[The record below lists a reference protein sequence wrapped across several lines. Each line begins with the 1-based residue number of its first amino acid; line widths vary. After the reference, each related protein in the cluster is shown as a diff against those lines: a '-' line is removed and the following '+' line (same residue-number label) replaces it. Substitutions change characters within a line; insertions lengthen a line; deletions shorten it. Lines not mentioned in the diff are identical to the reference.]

1 MKRAFFVFSMLS
13 LSGATTL
20 AQDIYVHVEQ
30 EGKRLEQL
38 GTAKFEVN
46 ADSHPC
52 VEFVDGKAVMTINGN
67 RVAVLRMSSDGT
79 LVVEH
84 QSPNADTPL
93 NTVTKTPSAEH
104 PYVTLYSPFQ
114 LKVPSGCEVFV
125 PEYEPNDNVLLLN
138 SNTQATAGSVVPPE
152 TALIVSGSEAVNFE
166 FTAQAPTCLL
176 QSGLTGSSLK
186 IYPSAEH
193 TIFTF
198 GIGKSG
204 TNKGKYGFYHFTG
217 KTLNPGLCYLVY
229 NPIENPFYPTAVLLS
244 HSTTTGISPTFF
256 HDTPTQD
263 GKYIENGKVII
274 RKENKKY
281 YINGQEAK

>member
-20 AQDIYVHVEQ
+20 AQNIYVHVEQ
-30 EGKRLEQL
+30 EGKQLEQL
-38 GTAKFEVN
+38 GTAEFEVN
-46 ADSHPC
+46 ADSQPC

-67 RVAVLRMSSDGT
+67 RVAALPMSSDGT

-125 PEYEPNDNVLLLN
+125 PEYEPNENVLLLN

-152 TALIVSGSEAVNFE
+152 TALIVSGSKAVNFE
-166 FTAQAPTCLL
+166 FTAQAPTCSLK
-176 QSGLTGSSLK
+176 SGLSGSSLK
-186 IYPSAEH
+186 ISPA
-193 TIFTF
+193 TDDIIFTF

-204 TNKGKYGFYHFTG
+204 NNEGNYGFYRFKGT
-217 KTLNPGLCYLVY
+217 TLNPGLCYLVL
-229 NPIENPFYPTAVLLS
+229 NPIESPVLPAAVLLS
-244 HSTTTGISPTFF
+244 YSTTTGISPTFF
-256 HDTPTQD
+256 YDTPTQD

>member
-1 MKRAFFVFSMLS
+1 MKREFFVFSILL

-20 AQDIYVHVEQ
+20 AQNIYVHVEQ

-52 VEFVDGKAVMTINGN
+52 VEFVNGKAVMTINGN
-67 RVAVLRMSSDGT
+67 RVAALPMSSDGT

-84 QSPNADTPL
+84 QSQDADTPL

-114 LKVPSGCEVFV
+114 LKVPSGCKVFV
-125 PEYEPNDNVLLLN
+125 PEYDPNDDKLLLN
-138 SNTQATAGSVVPPE
+138 SNTQAKAGSIVPPE
-152 TALIVSGSEAVNFE
+152 TALIVSGSKAVNFE

-176 QSGLTGSSLK
+176 QSGLSGSSLK
-186 IYPSAEH
+186 IRPATEY
-193 TIFTF
+193 TVFTF

-204 TNKGKYGFYHFTG
+204 SNIGKYGFYLFKGT
-217 KTLNPGLCYLVY
+217 TLNPGLCYLVL
-229 NPIENPFYPTAVLLS
+229 NPIENPFAPAAVLLS

-256 HDTPTQD
+256 YDTPTQD

>member
-1 MKRAFFVFSMLS
+1 MLS

-20 AQDIYVHVEQ
+20 AQNIYVHVEQ

-38 GTAKFEVN
+38 GTAEFEVN

-84 QSPNADTPL
+84 QQQDANTPL
-93 NTVTKTPSAEH
+93 NTVTKTPSAER

-125 PEYEPNDNVLLLN
+125 PEYEPNKNVLLLN
-138 SNTQATAGSVVPPE
+138 SDTQAAAGSVVPPE
-152 TALIVSGSEAVNFE
+152 TALIVSGNKDVNFE
-166 FTAQAPTCLL
+166 FTAQAPTCSL
-176 QSGLTGSSLK
+176 QSGLSGSSLK
-186 IYPSAEH
+186 IYPSAEY

-198 GIGKSG
+198 GVGKNG
-204 TNKGKYGFYHFTG
+204 DNKGKYGFYRFTG
-217 KTLNPGLCYLVY
+217 TTLNPGLCYLVY
-229 NPIENPFYPTAVLLS
+229 NPIENFVNAAAVLLS

-256 HDTPTQD
+256 YDTPTQD